1 MDVTQ
6 SSASNAASNYKITV
20 AKPDTSSPVESTLL
34 QMKNL
39 AGVKDSATVVSS
51 SPSIS
56 GGFLRVKHESE
67 INSKPNVSDIKREA
81 KLEVGACDLTTKTA
95 STNEVVDVKK
105 VKMEAAAAT
114 DLTMRTL
121 KQVNKKIFQG

>member
-1 MDVTQ
+1 
-6 SSASNAASNYKITV
+6 
-20 AKPDTSSPVESTLL
+20 
-34 QMKNL
+34 MKNL

-56 GGFLRVKHESE
+56 GGGFLRVKHESE

-81 KLEVGACDLTTKTA
+81 KLEVGACDLSTKTA

-105 VKMEAAAAT
+105 VKMEAAAAAT
-114 DLTMRTL
+114 DLTMKTL
-121 KQVNKKIFQG
+121 KQVNKSTFIYGLFIFHEK